1 MRPTK
6 EALVRKVC
14 QNMDLLKYEVDDV
27 LTDDP
32 PQDLTNEGSDK
43 VIFSIPKPNQVSS
56 KLFLTSHQFTNVV
69 GTDIYIYIGNN
80 QGQTAYQMLLEEM
93 SKVRRL
99 DEKLVTYLRDE
110 CIDSL
115 TELNLRDEI
124 PAQVPEKVDAAVEQ
138 APNHLIYSNVSESQ
152 LNKGI
157 GNILLET
164 DFDVIG
170 DSHIFIYNGNTA
182 GAQMISRLSQE
193 SFINLE

>member
-14 QNMDLLKYEVDDV
+14 TNMDLLEYKVDDI
-27 LTDDP
+27 LTDDAL
-32 PQDLTNEGSDK
+32 QQITNDGSDK
-43 VIFSIPKPNQVSS
+43 VIFSIAQANQVSS

-99 DEKLVTYLRDE
+99 DEKLVTFLRDE
-110 CIDSL
+110 CNDSL
-115 TELNLRDEI
+115 TEINLKEDI
-124 PAQVPEKVDAAVEQ
+124 PEKIPEKVDEIVEQ
-138 APNHLIYSNVSESQ
+138 TPNHLIFSNVAETL

-157 GNILLET
+157 GQILL
-164 DFDVIG
+164 DNQFDVIG

-182 GAQMISRLSQE
+182 GSQMINRLNQE
-193 SFINLE
+193 SFIILE

>member
-14 QNMDLLKYEVDDV
+14 TNMDLLEYKVDDV
-27 LTDDP
+27 LTDDAL
-32 PQDLTNEGSDK
+32 QQITNDGSDK
-43 VIFSIPKPNQVSS
+43 VIFSITQANQVSS

-99 DEKLVTYLRDE
+99 DEKLVTFLRDE
-110 CIDSL
+110 CNDSL
-115 TELNLRDEI
+115 TEINLKEDI
-124 PAQVPEKVDAAVEQ
+124 PEKIPEKVDEIVEQ
-138 APNHLIYSNVSESQ
+138 TPNHLIFSKVAETL

-157 GNILLET
+157 GQILL
-164 DFDVIG
+164 DNQFDVIG

-182 GAQMISRLSQE
+182 GSQMINRLNQE
-193 SFINLE
+193 SFIILE

>member
-27 LTDDP
+27 LTDDAL
-32 PQDLTNEGSDK
+32 QDLTNEGSDK
-43 VIFSIPKPNQVSS
+43 VIFSIAKPNQVSS

-99 DEKLVTYLRDE
+99 DEKLVTFLRDE

-124 PAQVPEKVDAAVEQ
+124 PDQVPEKVDAAVEQ

-164 DFDVIG
+164 RFDVIG

>member
-14 QNMDLLKYEVDDV
+14 TNMDLLEYKVDDV
-27 LTDDP
+27 LTDDAL
-32 PQDLTNEGSDK
+32 QQITNDGSDK
-43 VIFSIPKPNQVSS
+43 VIFSITQANQVSS

-93 SKVRRL
+93 SKMRRL
-99 DEKLVTYLRDE
+99 DEKLVTFLRDE
-110 CIDSL
+110 CNDSL
-115 TELNLRDEI
+115 TEINLKEDI
-124 PAQVPEKVDAAVEQ
+124 PEKIPEKVDEIVEQ
-138 APNHLIYSNVSESQ
+138 TPNHLIFSNVAETL

-157 GNILLET
+157 GQILL
-164 DFDVIG
+164 DNQFDVIG

-182 GAQMISRLSQE
+182 GSQMINRLNQE
-193 SFINLE
+193 SFIILE

>member
-14 QNMDLLKYEVDDV
+14 TNMDLLEYKVDDV
-27 LTDDP
+27 LTDDAL
-32 PQDLTNEGSDK
+32 QQITNDGSDK
-43 VIFSIPKPNQVSS
+43 VIFSITQANQVSS

-99 DEKLVTYLRDE
+99 DEKLVTFLRDE
-110 CIDSL
+110 CNDSL
-115 TELNLRDEI
+115 TEINLKEDI
-124 PAQVPEKVDAAVEQ
+124 PEKIPEKVDEVVEQ
-138 APNHLIYSNVSESQ
+138 TPNHLIFSNVAETL

-157 GNILLET
+157 GQILL
-164 DFDVIG
+164 DNQFDVIG

-182 GAQMISRLSQE
+182 GSQMINRLNQE
-193 SFINLE
+193 SFIILE

>member
-6 EALVRKVC
+6 EALLRKVC
-14 QNMDLLKYEVDDV
+14 TNMDLLEYKVDDV
-27 LTDDP
+27 LTDDAL
-32 PQDLTNEGSDK
+32 QQITNDGSDK
-43 VIFSIPKPNQVSS
+43 VIFSITQANQVSS

-99 DEKLVTYLRDE
+99 DEKLVTFLRDE
-110 CIDSL
+110 CNDSL
-115 TELNLRDEI
+115 TEINLKEDI
-124 PAQVPEKVDAAVEQ
+124 PEKIPEKVDEIVEQ
-138 APNHLIYSNVSESQ
+138 TPNHLIFSNVAETL

-157 GNILLET
+157 GQILL
-164 DFDVIG
+164 DNQFDVIG

-182 GAQMISRLSQE
+182 GSQMINRLNQE
-193 SFINLE
+193 SFIILE

>member
-27 LTDDP
+27 LTDDAL
-32 PQDLTNEGSDK
+32 QDLTNEGSDK
-43 VIFSIPKPNQVSS
+43 VIFSIAKPNQVSS

-93 SKVRRL
+93 SKGRRL
-99 DEKLVTYLRDE
+99 DEKLVTFLRDE

-124 PAQVPEKVDAAVEQ
+124 PDQVPEKVDAAVEQ

-164 DFDVIG
+164 HFDVIG

>member
-27 LTDDP
+27 LTDDAL
-32 PQDLTNEGSDK
+32 QDLTNEGSDK
-43 VIFSIPKPNQVSS
+43 VIFSIAKPNQVSS

-99 DEKLVTYLRDE
+99 DEKLVTFLRDE

-124 PAQVPEKVDAAVEQ
+124 PDQVPEKVDAAVEQ

-157 GNILLET
+157 GNIPLET
-164 DFDVIG
+164 HFDVIG

>member
-14 QNMDLLKYEVDDV
+14 TNMDLLEYKVDDV
-27 LTDDP
+27 LTDDAL
-32 PQDLTNEGSDK
+32 QQITNDGSDK
-43 VIFSIPKPNQVSS
+43 VIFSITQANQVSS

-99 DEKLVTYLRDE
+99 DEKLVTFLRDE
-110 CIDSL
+110 CNDSL
-115 TELNLRDEI
+115 TEINLKEDI
-124 PAQVPEKVDAAVEQ
+124 PEKIPEKVDEIVEQ
-138 APNHLIYSNVSESQ
+138 TPNHLIFSNVAETL

-157 GNILLET
+157 GQILL
-164 DFDVIG
+164 DNQFDVIG

-182 GAQMISRLSQE
+182 GSQMINRLNQE
-193 SFINLE
+193 SFIILE

>member
-14 QNMDLLKYEVDDV
+14 TNMELLEYKVDDV
-27 LTDDP
+27 LTDDAL
-32 PQDLTNEGSDK
+32 QQITNDGSDK
-43 VIFSIPKPNQVSS
+43 VIFSIAQANQVSS

-99 DEKLVTYLRDE
+99 DEKLVTFLRDE
-110 CIDSL
+110 CNDSL
-115 TELNLRDEI
+115 TEINLREDI
-124 PAQVPEKVDAAVEQ
+124 PEKIPEKVDEIVAQ
-138 APNHLIYSNVSESQ
+138 TPNHLIFSNVAETL

-157 GNILLET
+157 GQILL
-164 DFDVIG
+164 DNQFDVIG

-182 GAQMISRLSQE
+182 GSQMINRLNQE
-193 SFINLE
+193 SFIILE

>member
-14 QNMDLLKYEVDDV
+14 TNMDLLEYKVDDV
-27 LTDDP
+27 LTDDAL
-32 PQDLTNEGSDK
+32 QQITNDGSDK
-43 VIFSIPKPNQVSS
+43 VIFSITQANQVSS

-99 DEKLVTYLRDE
+99 DEKLVTFLRDE
-110 CIDSL
+110 CNASL
-115 TELNLRDEI
+115 TEINLKEDI
-124 PAQVPEKVDAAVEQ
+124 PEKIPEKVDEIVEQ
-138 APNHLIYSNVSESQ
+138 TPNHLIFSNVAETL

-157 GNILLET
+157 GQILL
-164 DFDVIG
+164 DNQFDVIG

-182 GAQMISRLSQE
+182 GSQMINRLNQE
-193 SFINLE
+193 SFIILE

>member
-14 QNMDLLKYEVDDV
+14 TNMDLLEYKVDDV
-27 LTDDP
+27 LTDDAL
-32 PQDLTNEGSDK
+32 QQITNDGSDK
-43 VIFSIPKPNQVSS
+43 VIFSITQANQVSS

-99 DEKLVTYLRDE
+99 DEKLVTFLRDE
-110 CIDSL
+110 CNDSL
-115 TELNLRDEI
+115 TEINLREDI
-124 PAQVPEKVDAAVEQ
+124 PEKIPEKVDEIVEQ
-138 APNHLIYSNVSESQ
+138 TPNHLIFSNVAETL

-157 GNILLET
+157 GQILL
-164 DFDVIG
+164 DNQFDVIG

-182 GAQMISRLSQE
+182 GSQMINRLNQE
-193 SFINLE
+193 SFIILE

>member
-14 QNMDLLKYEVDDV
+14 TNMDLLEYKVDDI
-27 LTDDP
+27 LTDDAL
-32 PQDLTNEGSDK
+32 QQITNDGSDK
-43 VIFSIPKPNQVSS
+43 VIFSIAQANQVSS

-99 DEKLVTYLRDE
+99 DEKLVTFLRDE
-110 CIDSL
+110 CNDSL
-115 TELNLRDEI
+115 TEINLKEDI
-124 PAQVPEKVDAAVEQ
+124 PEKIPEKVDEIVEQ
-138 APNHLIYSNVSESQ
+138 TPNHLIFSNVAETL

-157 GNILLET
+157 GQILL
-164 DFDVIG
+164 DNQFDVIG

-182 GAQMISRLSQE
+182 GSQMINRLNQ
-193 SFINLE
+193 SFIILE

>member
-14 QNMDLLKYEVDDV
+14 TNMDLLEYKVDDV
-27 LTDDP
+27 LTDDAL
-32 PQDLTNEGSDK
+32 QQITNDGSDK
-43 VIFSIPKPNQVSS
+43 VIFSITQANQVSS

-99 DEKLVTYLRDE
+99 DEKLVTFLRDE
-110 CIDSL
+110 CNDSL
-115 TELNLRDEI
+115 TEINLKEDI
-124 PAQVPEKVDAAVEQ
+124 PEKIPEKVDEIVEQ
-138 APNHLIYSNVSESQ
+138 TPNHLIFSNVAETL

-157 GNILLET
+157 GQILL
-164 DFDVIG
+164 DNQFDVIG

-182 GAQMISRLSQE
+182 GSQMINRLNRE
-193 SFINLE
+193 SFIILE

>member
-27 LTDDP
+27 LTDDAL
-32 PQDLTNEGSDK
+32 QDLTNEGSDK
-43 VIFSIPKPNQVSS
+43 VIFSIAKPNQVSS

-99 DEKLVTYLRDE
+99 DEKLVTFLRDE

-124 PAQVPEKVDAAVEQ
+124 PDQVPEKWM
-138 APNHLIYSNVSESQ
+138 
-152 LNKGI
+152 
-157 GNILLET
+157 LL
-164 DFDVIG
+164 
-170 DSHIFIYNGNTA
+170 
-182 GAQMISRLSQE
+182 LSKRQT
-193 SFINLE
+193 I

>member
-14 QNMDLLKYEVDDV
+14 TNMDLLEYKVDDV
-27 LTDDP
+27 LTDDAL
-32 PQDLTNEGSDK
+32 QQITNDGSDK
-43 VIFSIPKPNQVSS
+43 VIFSITQANQVSS

-99 DEKLVTYLRDE
+99 DEKLVTFLRDE
-110 CIDSL
+110 CNDSL
-115 TELNLRDEI
+115 TEINLKEDI
-124 PAQVPEKVDAAVEQ
+124 PERIPEKVDEIVEQ
-138 APNHLIYSNVSESQ
+138 TPNHLIFSNVAETL

-157 GNILLET
+157 GQILL
-164 DFDVIG
+164 DNQFDVIG

-182 GAQMISRLSQE
+182 GSQMINRLNQE
-193 SFINLE
+193 SFIILE

>member
-27 LTDDP
+27 LTDDAL
-32 PQDLTNEGSDK
+32 QDLTNEGSDK
-43 VIFSIPKPNQVSS
+43 VIFSIAKPNQVSS

-99 DEKLVTYLRDE
+99 DEKLVTFLRDE

-124 PAQVPEKVDAAVEQ
+124 PEQVPEKVDAAVEQ

-157 GNILLET
+157 GNILLVT
-164 DFDVIG
+164 HFDVIG

>member
-14 QNMDLLKYEVDDV
+14 TNMDLLEYKVDDI
-27 LTDDP
+27 LTDDAL
-32 PQDLTNEGSDK
+32 QQITNDGSDK
-43 VIFSIPKPNQVSS
+43 VIFSITQANQVSS

-99 DEKLVTYLRDE
+99 DEKLVTFLRDE
-110 CIDSL
+110 CNDSL
-115 TELNLRDEI
+115 TEINLKEDI
-124 PAQVPEKVDAAVEQ
+124 PEKIPEKVDEIVEQ
-138 APNHLIYSNVSESQ
+138 TPNHLIFSNVAETL

-157 GNILLET
+157 GQILL
-164 DFDVIG
+164 DNQFDVIG

-182 GAQMISRLSQE
+182 GSQMINRLNQE
-193 SFINLE
+193 SFIILE

>member
-27 LTDDP
+27 LTDDAL
-32 PQDLTNEGSDK
+32 QDLTNEGSDK
-43 VIFSIPKPNQVSS
+43 VIFSIAKPNQVSS

-99 DEKLVTYLRDE
+99 DEKLVTFLRDE

-124 PAQVPEKVDAAVEQ
+124 PEQVPEKVDAAVEQ

-157 GNILLET
+157 GNIET
-164 DFDVIG
+164 HFDVIG

>member
-27 LTDDP
+27 LTDDAL
-32 PQDLTNEGSDK
+32 QDLTNEGSDK
-43 VIFSIPKPNQVSS
+43 VIFSIAKPNQVSS

-99 DEKLVTYLRDE
+99 DEKLVTFLRDE

-124 PAQVPEKVDAAVEQ
+124 PDQVPEKVDAAVEQ

-157 GNILLET
+157 GNILLEAH
-164 DFDVIG
+164 FDVIG

>member
-14 QNMDLLKYEVDDV
+14 TNMELLEYKVDDI
-27 LTDDP
+27 LTDDAL
-32 PQDLTNEGSDK
+32 QQITNDGSDK
-43 VIFSIPKPNQVSS
+43 VIFSIAPANQVSN

-99 DEKLVTYLRDE
+99 DEKLVTFLRDE
-110 CIDSL
+110 CNDSL
-115 TELNLRDEI
+115 TEINLKEDI
-124 PAQVPEKVDAAVEQ
+124 PDKIPEKIEEIVEQ
-138 APNHLIYSNVSESQ
+138 TPNHLIFSNVAETL

-157 GNILLET
+157 GQILL
-164 DFDVIG
+164 DNQFDVIG

-182 GAQMISRLSQE
+182 GSQMINRLSQE
-193 SFINLE
+193 SFIILE

>member
-6 EALVRKVC
+6 EALVRKGC
-14 QNMDLLKYEVDDV
+14 TNMDLLEYKVDDV
-27 LTDDP
+27 LTDDAL
-32 PQDLTNEGSDK
+32 QQITNDGSDK
-43 VIFSIPKPNQVSS
+43 VIFSITQANQVSS

-99 DEKLVTYLRDE
+99 DEKLVTFLRDE
-110 CIDSL
+110 CNDSL
-115 TELNLRDEI
+115 TEINLKEDI
-124 PAQVPEKVDAAVEQ
+124 PEKIPEKVDEIVEQ
-138 APNHLIYSNVSESQ
+138 TPNHLIFSNVAETL

-157 GNILLET
+157 GQILL
-164 DFDVIG
+164 DNQFDVIG

-182 GAQMISRLSQE
+182 GSQMINRLNQE
-193 SFINLE
+193 SFIILE

>member
-14 QNMDLLKYEVDDV
+14 TNMDLLEYKVDDV
-27 LTDDP
+27 LTDDAL
-32 PQDLTNEGSDK
+32 QQITNDGSDK
-43 VIFSIPKPNQVSS
+43 VIFSITQANQVSS

-99 DEKLVTYLRDE
+99 DEKLVTFLRDE
-110 CIDSL
+110 CNDSL
-115 TELNLRDEI
+115 TEINLKEDI
-124 PAQVPEKVDAAVEQ
+124 PEKIPEKVDEIVEQ
-138 APNHLIYSNVSESQ
+138 TPNHLIFSNVAETL

-157 GNILLET
+157 GQILLDNQYTT
-164 DFDVIG
+164 DF
-170 DSHIFIYNGNTA
+170 
-182 GAQMISRLSQE
+182 
-193 SFINLE
+193 

>member
-14 QNMDLLKYEVDDV
+14 TNMELLEYKVDDV
-27 LTDDP
+27 LTDDAL
-32 PQDLTNEGSDK
+32 QQITNDGSDK
-43 VIFSIPKPNQVSS
+43 VIFSITQANQVSS

-99 DEKLVTYLRDE
+99 DEKLVTFLRDE
-110 CIDSL
+110 CNDSL
-115 TELNLRDEI
+115 TEINLREDI
-124 PAQVPEKVDAAVEQ
+124 PEKIPEKVDEIVAQ
-138 APNHLIYSNVSESQ
+138 TPNHLIFSNVAETL

-157 GNILLET
+157 GQILL
-164 DFDVIG
+164 DNQFDVIG

-182 GAQMISRLSQE
+182 GSQMINRLNQE
-193 SFINLE
+193 SFIILE

>member
-27 LTDDP
+27 LTDDAL
-32 PQDLTNEGSDK
+32 QDLTNEGSDK
-43 VIFSIPKPNQVSS
+43 VIFSIAKPNQVSS

-80 QGQTAYQMLLEEM
+80 QAQTAYQMLLEEM

-99 DEKLVTYLRDE
+99 DEKLVTFLRDE

-124 PAQVPEKVDAAVEQ
+124 PDQVPEKVDAAVEQ

-164 DFDVIG
+164 HFDVIG
-170 DSHIFIYNGNTA
+170 DSDIFIYNGNTA

>member
-14 QNMDLLKYEVDDV
+14 TNMDLLEYKVDDV
-27 LTDDP
+27 LTDDAL
-32 PQDLTNEGSDK
+32 QQITNDGSDK
-43 VIFSIPKPNQVSS
+43 VIFSITQANQVSS

-99 DEKLVTYLRDE
+99 DEKLVTFLRDE
-110 CIDSL
+110 CNDSL
-115 TELNLRDEI
+115 TEINLKEDI
-124 PAQVPEKVDAAVEQ
+124 PEKIPEKVDEIVEQ
-138 APNHLIYSNVSESQ
+138 TPNHLIFSTVAETL

-157 GNILLET
+157 GQILL
-164 DFDVIG
+164 DNQFDVIG

-182 GAQMISRLSQE
+182 GIQMINRLNQE
-193 SFINLE
+193 SFIILE

>member
-27 LTDDP
+27 LTDDAL
-32 PQDLTNEGSDK
+32 QDLTNEGSDK
-43 VIFSIPKPNQVSS
+43 VIFSIAKPNQVSS

-99 DEKLVTYLRDE
+99 DEKLVTFLRDE

-124 PAQVPEKVDAAVEQ
+124 PDQVPEKVDAAVEQ

-164 DFDVIG
+164 YFDVIG

>member
-14 QNMDLLKYEVDDV
+14 TNMDLLEYKVDDV
-27 LTDDP
+27 LTDDAL
-32 PQDLTNEGSDK
+32 QQITNDGSDK
-43 VIFSIPKPNQVSS
+43 VIFSITQANQVSS

-99 DEKLVTYLRDE
+99 DEKLVTFLRDE
-110 CIDSL
+110 CNDSL
-115 TELNLRDEI
+115 TEINLKENI
-124 PAQVPEKVDAAVEQ
+124 PEKIPEKVDEIVEQ
-138 APNHLIYSNVSESQ
+138 TPNHLIFSNVAETL

-157 GNILLET
+157 GQILL
-164 DFDVIG
+164 DNQFDVIG

-182 GAQMISRLSQE
+182 GSQMINRLNQE
-193 SFINLE
+193 SFIILE

>member
-14 QNMDLLKYEVDDV
+14 TNMDLLEYKVDDV
-27 LTDDP
+27 LTDDAL
-32 PQDLTNEGSDK
+32 QQITNDGSDK
-43 VIFSIPKPNQVSS
+43 VIFSITQANQVSS

-99 DEKLVTYLRDE
+99 DEKLVTFLRDE
-110 CIDSL
+110 CNDSL
-115 TELNLRDEI
+115 TEINLKEDI
-124 PAQVPEKVDAAVEQ
+124 PEKIPEKVDEIVEQ
-138 APNHLIYSNVSESQ
+138 TPNHLIFSNVAETL

-157 GNILLET
+157 GQILL
-164 DFDVIG
+164 DNQFVVIG

-182 GAQMISRLSQE
+182 GSQMINRLNQE
-193 SFINLE
+193 SFIILE